1 MTCLKVAG
9 PLKRGVDCMRRLI
22 LHVKP
27 CSIVVVVVS
36 RMSNNSER

>member
-27 CSIVVVVVS
+27 CSIVVVVS